1 MNMYRIFIVFICL
14 ACEGHGRR
22 LQKFT
27 ELVQRSEA
35 VADLGWS
42 PMSYSLAEVD
52 NLDGESDDKDDSN
65 EDDNSEDQGNSE
77 DSDDEEDSD
86 DNTLSETIAL
96 SDSAGD
102 EDDSDNSAVSDAIVL
117 DDEFDDNAASE
128 AEYDGE
134 SEDAEGDDP
143 GGADDVSAEGETE
156 PEQEEQ
162 PQEQKISRM
171 MVIEYI
177 QGPEKKAPAEA
188 SFPQGDGD
196 TPSPENAG
204 NKDGDDRQQ
213 ECQCQTCCLMRR
225 LTSAQLPDEAKEV
238 AKRELDRLKSMP
250 PTHPEHSTIVE
261 YLEWIADLPWNKSS
275 DDRLTISAARAQLEA
290 DHFGMEKVKARI
302 LEYLSVVKLKG
313 DLRSPILCL
322 HGPPGIGKTSLGR
335 SVADALNRDFYR
347 VSLGGVHSEAEVRG
361 HRRTY
366 VGAMPGLIIQALKKC
381 GSNNCVIMLDE
392 IDKLG
397 QHSFNGDPSAAL
409 LEVLDPE
416 QNDAFRD
423 HFLNLPFDL
432 SRVLFIATA
441 NELDTIP
448 RPLRDRMEIIEMSGY
463 TVEEKI
469 QIARN
474 HLLPKQRKNHG
485 LCDSDIDID
494 APAIDA
500 LISGY
505 TREAGVRELDRQLA
519 ALCRS
524 VAAKTAEAIEAAEE
538 AKALAEA
545 NHTNQTSSGC
555 AEGGCENF
563 GDDES
568 VPAEG
573 IVVEE
578 AAEGTGEVAQGAG
591 DRTDAG
597 DDLPYAAHVAPLH
610 SAATSAEAATLHN
623 PKRTLRFGSHRP
635 FANGQFHLHEHPAA
649 GSGLRRVPGLSAN
662 PRRWHKQ

>member
-1 MNMYRIFIVFICL
+1 
-14 ACEGHGRR
+14 
-22 LQKFT
+22 
-27 ELVQRSEA
+27 
-35 VADLGWS
+35 
-42 PMSYSLAEVD
+42 
-52 NLDGESDDKDDSN
+52 
-65 EDDNSEDQGNSE
+65 
-77 DSDDEEDSD
+77 
-86 DNTLSETIAL
+86 
-96 SDSAGD
+96 
-102 EDDSDNSAVSDAIVL
+102 
-117 DDEFDDNAASE
+117 
-128 AEYDGE
+128 
-134 SEDAEGDDP
+134 
-143 GGADDVSAEGETE
+143 
-156 PEQEEQ
+156 
-162 PQEQKISRM
+162 
-171 MVIEYI
+171 
-177 QGPEKKAPAEA
+177 
-188 SFPQGDGD
+188 
-196 TPSPENAG
+196 
-204 NKDGDDRQQ
+204 
-213 ECQCQTCCLMRR
+213 
-225 LTSAQLPDEAKEV
+225 
-238 AKRELDRLKSMP
+238 
-250 PTHPEHSTIVE
+250 
-261 YLEWIADLPWNKSS
+261 
-275 DDRLTISAARAQLEA
+275 
-290 DHFGMEKVKARI
+290 MEKVKARI

-366 VGAMPGLIIQALKKC
+366 VGAMPGLIMQALKKC
-381 GSNNCVIMLDE
+381 GTNNCVIMLDE

-397 QHSFNGDPSAAL
+397 QHSLNGDPSAAL

-416 QNDAFRD
+416 QNNAFRD

-485 LCDSDIDID
+485 LCENDIDID

-524 VAAKTAEAIEAAEE
+524 IAAKTAEAIEAAAE
-538 AKALAEA
+538 AQALAEA
-545 NHTNQTSSGC
+545 NHTNETKSGC
-555 AEGGCENF
+555 GQGGCEIS
-563 GDDES
+563 GADETL
-568 VPAEG
+568 PADG
-573 IVVEE
+573 VVAEE
-578 AAEGTGEVAQGAG
+578 AAEGAVVEGEVAQGAA

-597 DDLPYAAHVAPLH
+597 NDLPFAAHIPPFH
-610 SAATSAEAATLHN
+610 SAADSAEAAKLV
-623 PKRTLRFGSHRP
+623 KRTLRFGSHRP
-635 FANGQFHLHEHPAA
+635 FSSGQFNLHEHHAG
-649 GSGLRRVPGLSAN
+649 GSGLRRAPSVSAD